1 MNYLPSNLEFKDG
14 VAFIGETS
22 LLDIVKEH
30 GTPLYVYDWEHLRD
44 NIDYFTNAF
53 GEETYFRYAAKA
65 FICKALVKELDDK
78 GWGVDVVSGGEMA
91 TVHAEQNAICDCSK
105 RGVSTLNCTAYI
117 THYPCLICMRLLLA
131 SGIKEIK
138 YIYDYK
144 NDELVDIFAKQ
155 LNVNIRKMKF

>member
-44 NIDYFTNAF
+44 NIDYFTSAF

-65 FICKALVKELDDK
+65 FICKALVQELDDK

-91 TVHAEQNAICDCSK
+91 TVQAVT
-105 RGVSTLNCTAYI
+105 GTLENSLFNGTFKHRDEI
-117 THYPCLICMRLLLA
+117 EFFLSLIH
-131 SGIKEIK
+131 I
-138 YIYDYK
+138 
-144 NDELVDIFAKQ
+144 
-155 LNVNIRKMKF
+155 